1 LQLNAGAANNRL
13 RFIGRSREPADVL
26 AALEPFLQSHT
37 RFRAQNFKGVIGN
50 VAHVLKHSR
59 TMPRDDVGILHRGAT
74 DSKDVVHESKGS
86 MLNPPSQDNGV
97 AGLQGSNAE

>member
-1 LQLNAGAANNRL
+1 
-13 RFIGRSREPADVL
+13 
-26 AALEPFLQSHT
+26 
-37 RFRAQNFKGVIGN
+37 
-50 VAHVLKHSR
+50 LKHSR

-97 AGLQGSNAE
+97 AGLQRSNAE